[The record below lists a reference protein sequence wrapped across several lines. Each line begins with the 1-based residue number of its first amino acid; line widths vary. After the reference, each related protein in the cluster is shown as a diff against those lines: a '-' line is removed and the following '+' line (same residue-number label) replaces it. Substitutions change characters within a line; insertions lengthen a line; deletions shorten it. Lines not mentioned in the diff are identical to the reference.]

1 MPSSIPVLSP
11 DETTPS
17 KLKTPDFSNKENE
30 KKRKFHLWFRSCS
43 FKKKEKIRRKK
54 RRRKEN
60 FVSKFKFDFSFKYF
74 QSALKDLSFCFVLPR

>member
-1 MPSSIPVLSP
+1 MMKMMI
-11 DETTPS
+11 
-17 KLKTPDFSNKENE
+17 FQI
-30 KKRKFHLWFRSCS
+30 KKM
-43 FKKKEKIRRKK
+43 KKKENSIYGFVVVLLRKRKKYEEKK